1 MKNQKSRLLKVVKAS
16 NFFVQTL
23 HQSIN
28 QPIQP
33 TRSINQ
39 PSPTELWKEP
49 SPRSPSWGR
58 AGGDPARCLDPLS
71 THNPQVAFQF
81 LS

>member
-1 MKNQKSRLLKVVKAS
+1 MKNQKSRLLEVVKAS

-23 HQSIN
+23 LQSIN

-39 PSPTELWKEP
+39 PSPLRKEP
-49 SPRSPSWGR
+49 SLRSPSWGR